1 MCTCVAVLAS
11 AQCCVS
17 IRSLVSRRP
26 DKARFNYEETLSL
39 LGNYLALPPHS
50 TPPPLARLSSF
61 FFLII
66 RDGMLNLF

>member
-17 IRSLVSRRP
+17 VRSLVSRP
-26 DKARFNYEETLSL
+26 DKARFDYEETLSS
-39 LGNYLALPPHS
+39 LGNYLALPLHS
-50 TPPPLARLSSF
+50 IPLARLSSF